1 MTLSEI
7 ETADRAGLGALWREL
22 HGRDVPKGMSQS
34 LIRRFLATDF
44 QSRRFGG
51 LPREV
56 RARLVKPVCSG
67 PPKAASR
74 LKPGGTLLREW
85 NGTTH
90 RVDVED
96 GGYLWE
102 GRRYRSLSAIAKEI
116 TGAHWS
122 GPRFFGLG
130 NGAAK

>member
-1 MTLSEI
+1 MILSEI

-22 HGRDVPKGMSQS
+22 YGRDVPKGMSQS
-34 LIRRFLATDF
+34 LIRRFLATDL
-44 QSRRFGG
+44 QSQRFGG

-56 RARLVKPVCSG
+56 RAHLAKSAG
-67 PPKAASR
+67 SPPAKATSR
-74 LKPGGTLLREW
+74 LRPGGTLLREW

-96 GGYLWE
+96 GGYIWE
-102 GRRYRSLSAIAKEI
+102 GRHYRSLSAIAKEI
-116 TGAHWS
+116 TGTHWS

-130 NGAAK
+130 KGAAK